1 MLANSNEPS
10 ATDNAAEQS
19 SPYAVIPHIEK
30 LAKLTQSAISSQGLA
45 SLSPYASQSKQ
56 LEPPPPDAEK
66 LLKPTQSAISSQEL
80 VSQSPY
86 AFQSKQL
93 EPPPP
98 EPPSAMPEWP
108 AAPTRVADLKP
119 VPQLP
124 PEPQPA
130 PVAKV
135 SDSPDKA
142 SEPSQDSGSFSPY
155 AEILG
160 QAPRALSNI
169 RPERALVSEP
179 ASPYAASL
187 HQAAIVT
194 PTKKHATNGDSRLPA
209 LTQPRSPLTY
219 SGSAL
224 SPYST
229 ISTQPITTSASKVSA
244 GKLETASPYAPSAA
258 EPRTPMMAIG
268 PDPTSTFPVSKNESD
283 APVLQ
288 AKLPEQPEMHLIGEA
303 PAPSQPQ
310 VDVDLASDSNSD
322 PLIARKTGEPPWLTA
337 LRCFASKRPT
347 EAIAWLKRYDEP
359 NQELLLRISPLI
371 VRIAAAE
378 LTRNDA
384 EKGAELIDSL
394 SNLLAIPVEGD
405 LVIGKLCLCKHI
417 KTFGDYEPFPE
428 DHPFQPRDLVWIY
441 AEVRNFSS
449 ARRDLGNGELVY
461 ETQLKTTAR
470 ITNDA
475 GTRKWPLQF
484 DRRCETDRSRS
495 LRRDYWDNLSFNVP
509 DLPPGGYT
517 LWLKV
522 VDEPTGRFK
531 ERTVDFQVVPPQ
543 GLLQN

>member
-1 MLANSNEPS
+1 MLANSGEPS

-80 VSQSPY
+80 VSQPPY
-86 AFQSKQL
+86 TFQSKQL

-119 VPQLP
+119 VPPLP
-124 PEPQPA
+124 PEPPPA
-130 PVAKV
+130 PASVAKV

-179 ASPYAASL
+179 ASPYAATL
-187 HQAAIVT
+187 HQTSIVAPAKMHAISGN
-194 PTKKHATNGDSRLPA
+194 PQLPA
-209 LTQPRSPLTY
+209 LTH
-219 SGSAL
+219 SGSPL
-224 SPYST
+224 SPYSA
-229 ISTQPITTSASKVSA
+229 ISRQPIITSAGKFSA
-244 GKLETASPYAPSAA
+244 AKLETASPYAPSAA
-258 EPRTPMMAIG
+258 EPPMPMKTIVL
-268 PDPTSTFPVSKNESD
+268 DPTSVFPVGKSEPD

-288 AKLPEQPEMHLIGEA
+288 ANLPDQPEMHLIGEA
-303 PAPSQPQ
+303 PVPSQPQ
-310 VDVDLASDSNSD
+310 VDVDLASDSNSEAS
-322 PLIARKTGEPPWLTA
+322 IARKTGEPPWLTA

-449 ARRDLGNGELVY
+449 VRRDLGNGEMVY
-461 ETQLKTTAR
+461 ETRLKTTAR

-475 GTRKWPLQF
+475 GTRDWPLQF
-484 DRRCETDRSRS
+484 DRRCETDRCRS

-522 VDEPTGRFK
+522 VDEPTRRFK
-531 ERTVDFQVVPPQ
+531 ERTVDFQVVPSQ